1 MFKGAMRNERFM
13 KALQKGPLNDATLE
27 LLLAIIESSGPG
39 HKPATAQWTVRDEAN
54 ALTALAF
61 RNGFLED
68 LHSEH
73 YQTHRDPSV
82 RRITGEE
89 IKKLMLES
97 SAVLAG
103 LLRLRTENPDK
114 YMQTVAWASESYCE
128 QWERHAVIDSEAE
141 RVANPGNLRP
151 P

>member
-1 MFKGAMRNERFM
+1 MR
-13 KALQKGPLNDATLE
+13 ALQKRPLNDATLE
-27 LLLAIIESSGPG
+27 LLLAIIESSWSG
-39 HKPATAQWTVRDEAN
+39 HKPSAAEWTVRDEAN

-73 YQTHRDPSV
+73 YQPLRDPSV

-89 IKKLMLES
+89 IKKLMIES

-114 YMQTVAWASESYCE
+114 YMQTIAWASESYCE
-128 QWERHAVIDSEAE
+128 QWQRHSVVDSE
-141 RVANPGNLRP
+141 G
-151 P
+151 

>member
-1 MFKGAMRNERFM
+1 MFKDAIRNERFI
-13 KALQKGPLNDATLE
+13 KALRKRPLNDATLE
-27 LLLAIIESSGPG
+27 LLLAIIESYRSGHEPVAG
-39 HKPATAQWTVRDEAN
+39 EWTVRDEAN

-73 YQTHRDPSV
+73 YQPLHEPSV
-82 RRITGEE
+82 RRITGDE

-114 YMQTVAWASESYCE
+114 YRQTIAWASESYCA
-128 QWERHAVIDSEAE
+128 QWERHAVLDAE
-141 RVANPGNLRP
+141 G
-151 P
+151 